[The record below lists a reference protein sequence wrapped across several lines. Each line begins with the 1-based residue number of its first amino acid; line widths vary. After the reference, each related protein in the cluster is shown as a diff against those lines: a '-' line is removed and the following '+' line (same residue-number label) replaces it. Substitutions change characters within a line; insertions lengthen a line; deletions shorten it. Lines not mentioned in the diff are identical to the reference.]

1 MKPIFARAKQ
11 LFVCVLTTLTVSS
24 HVLFSDETMT
34 VTAKCGAL
42 QAFGGFGAHPGS
54 VVSGALNGAIVKDL
68 NLQFIRFY
76 VHGNNVAEIKADF
89 NANARGQLNGYRDQ
103 NPDLFFCVGSS
114 ETVDKEEKVQP
125 FCDKWAQFTK
135 WVRDTEGY
143 NVKWSSI
150 TSEPNA
156 DQWWELGYPQG
167 SVYDRRIPMAMYAD
181 VVKRFRAAYD
191 AQGLQDIKLYA
202 PETGSVDETSH
213 KYIDTLRADSAAWNC
228 IGGFF
233 TKTYNMG
240 SDEYM
245 KNLVEET
252 GRPYFG
258 ACGANLINFY
268 INEASNN
275 NDHYAAEMSG
285 RIFNDFNHMMSYWAW
300 YLPAQLWT
308 NREAAH
314 RLIWVQGAPGI
325 PSTQLGP
332 GASAP
337 TSLKYFYL
345 KQIAHS
351 FDVGC
356 RFRYCLADTALPF
369 EDMWWTFGQKPAIAA
384 SVARNPDESWTIGVV
399 NLTGCTS
406 DTLPYDSTTH
416 PQTLWTFYP
425 AVVYHVTVRVEELVN
440 GEDYSFALYRSSRTK
455 RMEFEDTV
463 TMNDGEVAVTLQPKE
478 LVTLRGAK
486 GAEITQDAASGLRT
500 GFTAGRLPL
509 VRSDRS
515 IVVPLPHAGEYSVR
529 LMDLAGRQVIAGR
542 RIRCDE
548 KSEWILPAA
557 GCGAGAF
564 VLQVREKDGEA
575 VGMKILVH

>member
-1 MKPIFARAKQ
+1 MRAPTVLSTRVFALLTIA
-11 LFVCVLTTLTVSS
+11 LFHSA
-24 HVLFSDETMT
+24 LFSQESMT
-34 VTAKCGAL
+34 VTAKRGAL

-54 VVSGALNGAIVKDL
+54 VIGGALNAAIVHDL

-76 VHGNNVAEIKADF
+76 VHGNTVDEIKADF
-89 NANARGQLNGYRDQ
+89 NASARAQLNGYRDQ
-103 NPDLFFCVGSS
+103 NPNLFFCVGSS

-125 FCDKWAQFTK
+125 FCDKWAQFAK

-156 DQWWELGYPQG
+156 DQWWELGYPKG

-213 KYIDTLRADSAAWNC
+213 KYIDTLRADPAAWNC

-245 KNLVEET
+245 KDLVEET

-285 RIFNDFNHMMSYWAW
+285 RIFNDFNHMISYWAW
-300 YLPAQLWT
+300 YLPAQVWT

-314 RLIWVQGAPGI
+314 RLIWVSGAPGI

-345 KQIAHS
+345 KHIAQT

-369 EDMWWTFGQKPAIAA
+369 DDMWWTFGQKPAVAA
-384 SVARNPDESWTIGVV
+384 SVARNPDESWSIGVV
-399 NLTGCTS
+399 NLTGCIS
-406 DTLPYDSTTH
+406 DTLPYDSATH

-425 AVVYHVTVRVEELVN
+425 AVTYDVTVKVEELS
-440 GEDYSFALYRSSRTK
+440 ESSDLKFALVRSSK
-455 RMEFEDTV
+455 SKHMEFEDTV
-463 TMNDGEVAVTLQPKE
+463 TMNAGEVTVTLAPKE

-486 GAEITQDAASGLRT
+486 GAEITIESRT
-500 GFTAGRLPL
+500 GRAKRLGPAGVPV
-509 VRSDRS
+509 VRDGRDLR
-515 IVVPLPHAGEYSVR
+515 VPVPGEGEYRVR
-529 LMDLAGRQVIAGR
+529 LLDLAGRRAIASRRVRQDASGR
-542 RIRCDE
+542 ASIPLD
-548 KSEWILPAA
+548 
-557 GCGAGAF
+557 GCGAGILL
-564 VLQVREKDGEA
+564 LQVRGERGDGYQT
-575 VGMKILVH
+575 KILLR